1 MSALSTLQEHC
12 LAEGF
17 FVHAFVMFSVIHI
30 TCKCKT
36 NIKKAQQN
44 FFDLDTYF
52 SKRRILSASKR
63 DLEFRPLWTELG
75 FFCLPRFWSTNQAA
89 EACFLAYRLIKSGE
103 SYPFIQSK
111 QLVISPEHWNYT
123 SVSTKLF
130 RGIVNSTSFDLS
142 ITALVLILDI
152 SRLTRLLRE
161 SSCHANRWTDNTRLF
176 RALQSRNWNTRFCS
190 TKKKLKG
197 KRKRPK
203 KWNYTLIKLCHPVK
217 CIHHLSCLHFER
229 SCSLLIAE
237 LLNE

>member
-1 MSALSTLQEHC
+1 MDLSL
-12 LAEGF
+12 
-17 FVHAFVMFSVIHI
+17 S
-30 TCKCKT
+30 
-36 NIKKAQQN
+36 QN

-161 SSCHANRWTDNTRLF
+161 SSCHANRWTDNF
-176 RALQSRNWNTRFCS
+176 GPCS
-190 TKKKLKG
+190 HVTETQGFVQQQQNLNG
-197 KRKRPK
+197 KRKRI
-203 KWNYTLIKLCHPVK
+203 TL
-217 CIHHLSCLHFER
+217 
-229 SCSLLIAE
+229 
-237 LLNE
+237 